1 MLTLEST
8 PGDSFMEPML
18 PLKPQLVRQVHL
30 LSNSLTRLSLMSVV
44 IPNLSRQA
52 TVAAVLASVTS
63 TDLVGMLDDGS
74 VGVFSLRAPTADG
87 GIGVDERF
95 LPRLQASLSNAF
107 SPGFGSNVKIW
118 FRSVHRWASELG
130 DGEELTDAL
139 YAASARVVGIGV
151 QPVPPATLLPF
162 RRPRPA
168 RPAAWPQ

>member
-1 MLTLEST
+1 
-8 PGDSFMEPML
+8 MEPML
-18 PLKPQLVRQVHL
+18 PLKPQLIRQVQL

-74 VGVFSLRAPTADG
+74 IGVFSLRAPNADG
-87 GIGVDERF
+87 GVGVDERF
-95 LPRLQASLSNAF
+95 LPRLQAALGNAF

-118 FRSVHRWASELG
+118 FRSVHRWATELS
-130 DGEELTDAL
+130 DGEDLVDGL

-162 RRPRPA
+162 RRPRPI
-168 RPAAWPQ
+168 RSAAWPQ